1 MNIKIIKYNFFI
13 LYKMTEKIY
22 TYNITIKNSKNEPKI
37 YKIFRKYTSLTN
49 STKNK
54 DIREKVIDYI
64 KEHKTEILNIPQKHR
79 IGETIKM
86 INETMNIKMSYTGC
100 RSLINKS
107 GINETD

>member
-1 MNIKIIKYNFFI
+1 MYKILNIFFI

-22 TYNITIKNSKNEPKI
+22 TYNLTIKNSKNEPKT
-37 YKIFRKYTSLTN
+37 YKIYRKYTSLTN

-54 DIREKVIDYI
+54 DVREKVIDYI

-79 IGETIKM
+79 INKTIQM
-86 INETMNIKMSYTGC
+86 LNETFNTKMSYTGC

-107 GINETD
+107 GINDSN

>member
-1 MNIKIIKYNFFI
+1 
-13 LYKMTEKIY
+13 MTEKIY
-22 TYNITIKNSKNEPKI
+22 TYNITIKNSKNEPKTH
-37 YKIFRKYTSLTN
+37 KIFRKYISLTN

-107 GINETD
+107 GINETN

>member
-1 MNIKIIKYNFFI
+1 
-13 LYKMTEKIY
+13 MTEKIY
-22 TYNITIKNSKNEPKI
+22 TYDITIKNSKNEPKI
-37 YKIFRKYTSLTN
+37 YKTFRKYTSLTN

-107 GINETD
+107 GINETN

>member
-1 MNIKIIKYNFFI
+1 
-13 LYKMTEKIY
+13 MTEKIY
-22 TYNITIKNSKNEPKI
+22 TYNITIKNSKNEHKI
-37 YKIFRKYTSLTN
+37 YKIFRKYISLTN

-107 GINETD
+107 GINETN

>member
-1 MNIKIIKYNFFI
+1 
-13 LYKMTEKIY
+13 MTEKIY
-22 TYNITIKNSKNEPKI
+22 TYNITVRNSKNEPVV
-37 YKIFRKYTSLTN
+37 YKAIRKYTAKTN
-49 STKNK
+49 SAKNK
-54 DIREKVIDYI
+54 DIREKVIEYI

-86 INETMNIKMSYTGC
+86 INEAMNTKMSYTGC

>member
-1 MNIKIIKYNFFI
+1 MKYFKYYFFI

-22 TYNITIKNSKNEPKI
+22 TYNITVINSKNEPKI
-37 YKIFRKYTSLTN
+37 YKIYRKYISLTN

-79 IGETIKM
+79 IAETIKM
-86 INETMNIKMSYTGC
+86 INEAMNTKMSYTGC
-100 RSLINKS
+100 RKLINKS
-107 GINETD
+107 GINETN